1 MSWPG
6 PRRWPRWLAGGAVPG
21 LRAETPGRTQR
32 RPASGSSAPHLPRP
46 DRIGGLG
53 GRSDRCSPGAPC
65 PASPGRRRDWPG
77 PWARHAQHHT
87 PGTAGTGPTLLGVWC
102 PGVPGPGAAPRAAGP
117 EGAGGGPRKVPEGPS
132 VCERPGPGELHQGY
146 GNAALRTDAG
156 RLFCIFYALVGI
168 PLFGILLAGVGD
180 RLGSSLRR
188 GIGHIEAIFLKWHV
202 PPELVRILSAVLF
215 LLIGCLLFV
224 LTPTFVFCYVEGWSK
239 LEAIYFVVVT
249 LTTVGF
255 GDYVADPL
263 TELGR
268 GAVNQQLT
276 GLKSAPQ
283 STFFWPPRWYPR
295 RQPQPG
301 QCSLPAAGVV
311 LDPARPGLLRLC
323 THHHRELAASSV
335 PPHSGRDGRPHSA
348 GRQLDRHGDG
358 AGDPASRAHGAAA
371 AGEGAAIPAS
381 TAAFGAARRQAPV
394 PAPREGRAALAVL
407 AVHPA
412 HGLRAGLPQREPG
425 LHRRVL
431 RHAERARLRAAPR
444 ATGSPPPP

>member
-1 MSWPG
+1 MLRQPRWRSRDPPSPSPPCAVQPLLPLPLRASSPPPPPAPKRVPHAPARPGAVSLARLSLGWLGLSSPLHSPSFPFPG
-6 PRRWPRWLAGGAVPG
+6 PPRISSPGVLGQG
-21 LRAETPGRTQR
+21 LRAGQ
-32 RPASGSSAPHLPRP
+32 
-46 DRIGGLG
+46 
-53 GRSDRCSPGAPC
+53 RSDRCSPGAPC

-87 PGTAGTGPTLLGVWC
+87 PGTAGAGPTLLGVWC

-249 LTTVGF
+249 LTT
-255 GDYVADPL
+255 A
-263 TELGR
+263 
-268 GAVNQQLT
+268 
-276 GLKSAPQ
+276 
-283 STFFWPPRWYPR
+283 
-295 RQPQPG
+295 
-301 QCSLPAAGVV
+301 
-311 LDPARPGLLRLC
+311 
-323 THHHRELAASSV
+323 
-335 PPHSGRDGRPHSA
+335 
-348 GRQLDRHGDG
+348 
-358 AGDPASRAHGAAA
+358 
-371 AGEGAAIPAS
+371 
-381 TAAFGAARRQAPV
+381 
-394 PAPREGRAALAVL
+394 PAPTRAMQPTSRWCGSGSCSAWPTSPLY
-407 AVHPA
+407 
-412 HGLRAGLPQREPG
+412 
-425 LHRRVL
+425 
-431 RHAERARLRAAPR
+431 
-444 ATGSPPPP
+444 SPPSGTGCE